1 MFGKFLSGDSQPTP
15 TTPLHPS
22 PPLPTYCTRP
32 SSPQPQQTMSM
43 LPAPVIP
50 SSVLAFFA
58 GSGGINVLASP
69 LFLKKH
75 TGKSRV
81 FLPIHD
87 IYHAGKDN
95 GGNAVYT
102 VYRILAKEY
111 KHNTIQGMLC
121 VSLVSG
127 YGVKDDAVSGSS
139 NSTFMRPNDLKKLMT
154 EGTTSIKRNSVVVFK
169 TGMVVRLEDIEI
181 FCDLPIINKRDLIE
195 KQSIGA
201 VCKRD
206 LYKATRG
213 EDNWAHVK
221 QGALLRVMES
231 SVHQLLLPYYR
242 RFRDNSDDSQH
253 FFKAFMED
261 MIRTCDAHYVNF
273 TESGHFDDLLTDIVQ
288 GNKKRSCASLQ
299 TETRPRKKW
308 GRKPEVASSSETSVS
323 STSSAGSTT
332 GTPKKRDLVKATLKN
347 VSREKM
353 ASIIF

>member
-1 MFGKFLSGDSQPTP
+1 MP
-15 TTPLHPS
+15 
-22 PPLPTYCTRP
+22 
-32 SSPQPQQTMSM
+32 MSM
-43 LPAPVIP
+43 SCSPVIP

-58 GSGGINVLASP
+58 GSGGVNILASP

-75 TGKSRV
+75 TGRSRV

-95 GGNAVYT
+95 EGNAVYT

-127 YGVKDDAVSGSS
+127 YGVKDPATCAS
-139 NSTFMRPNDLKKLMT
+139 NNSVLMRPNDLKKLMT
-154 EGTTSIKRNSVVVFK
+154 EGTTSIKRNSVVVFQ

-181 FCDLPIINKRDLIE
+181 FCDLPLINKKDLIE
-195 KQSIGA
+195 RQSIGA

-221 QGALLRVMES
+221 QGALIKDMES

-242 RFRDNSDDSQH
+242 RYRDNSSDPQH

-261 MIRTCDAHYVNF
+261 MIRTCDAHYTNF
-273 TESGHFDDLLTDIVQ
+273 TESEQFDELLTDIVQ
-288 GNKKRSCASLQ
+288 RNKKRSCPSLQ

-308 GRKPEVASSSETSVS
+308 GGKSESDASESIPEMSVVPTVS
-323 STSSAGSTT
+323 G
-332 GTPKKRDLVKATLKN
+332 GQRKRDLVKDALKH
-347 VSREKM
+347 VSREKI

>member
-1 MFGKFLSGDSQPTP
+1 MSS
-15 TTPLHPS
+15 S
-22 PPLPTYCTRP
+22 
-32 SSPQPQQTMSM
+32 SSP
-43 LPAPVIP
+43 AIP
-50 SSVLAFFA
+50 GSVLEFFA

-75 TGKSRV
+75 TGKDRV
-81 FLPIHD
+81 YLPTHD
-87 IYHAGKDN
+87 IYHAGKD
-95 GGNAVYT
+95 GDGNPVYT

-111 KHNTIQGMLC
+111 THNTIQGMLC

-127 YGVKDDAVSGSS
+127 YGVKDEGVDAS
-139 NSTFMRPNDLKKLMT
+139 NDSLFMRPNDLKKLMT

-169 TGMVVRLEDIEI
+169 SGMVVRLEDIEL
-181 FCDLPIINKRDLIE
+181 FCDLPIINKRQLIE
-195 KQSIGA
+195 KQSVGA

-221 QGALLRVMES
+221 QGALIKDMEA

-242 RFRDNSDDSQH
+242 RYRGSEDDPEH
-253 FFKAFMED
+253 FFKAFLED
-261 MIRTCDAHYVNF
+261 MIRTCMAHHKNF
-273 TESGHFDDLLTDIVQ
+273 TNSGDFDDLLGKIAVK
-288 GNKKRSCASLQ
+288 NKKRTLPYLQ

-308 GRKPEVASSSETSVS
+308 GGKSPRVPAVKEDSSVS
-323 STSSAGSTT
+323 AFSGLKSMSIPEKAVAR
-332 GTPKKRDLVKATLKN
+332 RDPVKEALKN